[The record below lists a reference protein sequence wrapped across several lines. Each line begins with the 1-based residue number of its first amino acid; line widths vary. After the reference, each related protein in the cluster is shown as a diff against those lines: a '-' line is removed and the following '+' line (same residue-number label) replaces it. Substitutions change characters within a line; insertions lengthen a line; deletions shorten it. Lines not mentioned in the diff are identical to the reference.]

1 MKSKHLKFGLPFL
14 CVGAVA
20 AVALFAYA
28 GAVQNA
34 ALAAVSTT
42 DRSIPVDCSF
52 ARGTE
57 GKDFMR
63 DGQEA
68 HCRMTVVSFRR
79 LYPEIAQHVDESSW
93 R

>member
-14 CVGAVA
+14 CVGAVS

-28 GAVQNA
+28 GAVQNE
-34 ALAAVSTT
+34 ALAAGSMT
-42 DRSIPVDCSF
+42 DRLIPVDCSF